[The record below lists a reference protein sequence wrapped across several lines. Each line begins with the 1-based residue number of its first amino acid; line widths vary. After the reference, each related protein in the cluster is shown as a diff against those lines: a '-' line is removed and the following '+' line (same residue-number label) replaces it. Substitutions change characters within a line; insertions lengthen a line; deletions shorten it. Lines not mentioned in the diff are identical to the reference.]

1 MQRIC
6 ADSSRGLFNIRSID
20 VTMGLQKKRPMLE
33 PVLEN
38 YMGPPIS
45 YNSTSPARKPLRS
58 SAKVV
63 PVSGSAKRYE
73 SKSVAS
79 SLNPVNI
86 FGKLR
91 DRYIKAMNEL
101 SMGGDLASVAGYHG
115 CVAGTEYPGAVEQH
129 HASSAAREKEIRAL
143 RAELA
148 ARRRV
153 SSELAEESDDEDLG
167 IADHHRC
174 KAVR

>member
-1 MQRIC
+1 M
-6 ADSSRGLFNIRSID
+6 
-20 VTMGLQKKRPMLE
+20 TMGLQKKRPMLE

-38 YMGPPIS
+38 YMGPP
-45 YNSTSPARKPLRS
+45 TARKPSRS
-58 SAKVV
+58 SAKVA
-63 PVSGSAKRYE
+63 PVSGPEKRHE

-91 DRYIKAMNEL
+91 DRYIKAMNEM

-115 CVAGTEYPGAVEQH
+115 CVTGTEYPGAAEQH
-129 HASSAAREKEIRAL
+129 HASSAAREKEIRDL

-153 SSELAEESDDEDLG
+153 SCEIAEESDDADLG
-167 IADHHRC
+167 IGTRP
-174 KAVR
+174 